1 MDKKMKSFQRQIALN
16 AWLMVTYLVMTACGV
31 PAPVNDTSGGD
42 AQTAS
47 SPPPQS
53 VDQQPAQ
60 SSGSFECTDK
70 NASHPIALSIAQK
83 YEVAYEQ
90 VIGWFCAG
98 YSFENILIA
107 LETSKAVEIPAEIL
121 LEMLLEKSWEEIW
134 VEIGFVGEE
143 R

>member
-1 MDKKMKSFQRQIALN
+1 MKPFQQYIVLSV
-16 AWLMVTYLVMTACGV
+16 WLIVTFLVMTACGV

-42 AQTAS
+42 AQPAS

-53 VDQQPAQ
+53 ADQQPAQ
-60 SSGSFECTDK
+60 PSGSFECTDK

-90 VIGWFCAG
+90 VMGWFCAG

-107 LETSKAVEIPAEIL
+107 LETSKAVEIPPEIL

-134 VEIGFVGEE
+134 VEIGFVDEQ